1 MIRSTTKP
9 TKWPVRPAKTQI
21 SLGIHP
27 VWSES
32 SLLSARFWSDWADA
46 QADLSLRRAH
56 VILLVLSCGGSYVLC
71 IADENNVLFFISGAM
86 SLLQDLPDYY
96 QPLSLKVY
104 QVLEDI
110 GVNTEMRQ
118 LWMDKSITRE
128 ILWNACVQPSMT
140 SYTFG
145 SSYEGTTTPGMRSD
159 SDHVIVL
166 NDLPVVTDPADHPVG
181 NCLLLVQDQ
190 TTPPG
195 YCKLQLVHNG
205 IPLYGNNTGII
216 NDISPRLKELLT
228 FCLDKN
234 NRLVC
239 SFTPLG
245 LALHH
250 LRRQG
255 PALTR
260 DESGDIAGRDNVFAL
275 QCSSWPACGTEW
287 LHRNRPFEWPTNE
300 MIDKCKRLGCIFV
313 GVGHPNSDEQHLM
326 WRISYSHQERMFV
339 TDFNSVQLKCYGLLK
354 IIKKE
359 IIAFHIPQS
368 LTSYHLKTCMLF
380 LKEATPVSFWR
391 PDNLLGCVTISL
403 KVLLQWTEK
412 GTCQN
417 YFIPAENMFDRHVHG
432 ETKLRLHQILQH
444 LLDSDCKFLA
454 DIKSD
459 NIGNLLQVHCAS
471 SSTAVAKLVHQLRVK
486 KCQQKNK
493 LQLQAAQVAI
503 PFSHARTFIMR
514 IDANVDT
521 PLESL
526 QRLDTPLDSFQR
538 QLLKLKTNRIDTG
551 HTQEQMKPVLQ
562 LMSPY
567 IELSLMSILI
577 AAEIKQGKQSE
588 EIWPLLASDK
598 WNELCAQSDSFSS
611 KLKQASLM
619 YSLGFYHSSLDILST
634 LAGLDRF
641 TDCRCYDDRLVDP
654 IVNGLPESIPGY
666 SCTTVED
673 LLKKYIIPCVY
684 YLPLEKSVTP
694 TALCYEM
701 IRTVGQ
707 ERAVGIDFIRT
718 DTCYSDWAFV
728 DGHFLLH
735 FLLYLNH
742 SKLNMD
748 IHASG
753 DTDNMEMLLNTRVIS
768 HRETCLNLL
777 GWVYKEQG
785 DIVRAMECFKKSIE
799 VKPYWNAAL
808 WHIALLCFES
818 IACKQPWQWKC
829 C

>member
-1 MIRSTTKP
+1 
-9 TKWPVRPAKTQI
+9 
-21 SLGIHP
+21 
-27 VWSES
+27 
-32 SLLSARFWSDWADA
+32 
-46 QADLSLRRAH
+46 
-56 VILLVLSCGGSYVLC
+56 
-71 IADENNVLFFISGAM
+71 M

-110 GVNTEMRQ
+110 GVNTELRQ
-118 LWMDKSITRE
+118 LRMDDCITQE
-128 ILWNACVQPSMT
+128 IFSNTCHQPFMT
-140 SYTFG
+140 SCIFG
-145 SSYEGTTTPGMRSD
+145 SSYEGTTTLGMD
-159 SDHVIVL
+159 SDVDVVGVL
-166 NDLPVVTDPADHPVG
+166 NDLPVVTDPADHPDG

-190 TTPPG
+190 TTPSG

-216 NDISPRLKELLT
+216 NDISPDLKRFLT

-239 SFTPLG
+239 SFTPPPEV
-245 LALHH
+245 AQHYH
-250 LRRQG
+250 RRQG
-255 PALTR
+255 PALTI
-260 DESGDIAGRDNVFAL
+260 DESENIGAADTVFAL

-287 LHRNRPFEWPTNE
+287 LHRNRPSKWPTNE

-313 GVGHPNSDEQHLM
+313 GIGPPNSEEQHLM

-339 TDFNSVQLKCYGLLK
+339 TDFNSVQLKCYVLLK

-359 IIAFHIPQS
+359 KIAFHIPQS

-380 LKEATPVSFWR
+380 LKETTPVSFWR
-391 PDNLLGCVTISL
+391 PDNLLGCVTVSL

-454 DIKSD
+454 DIKTD

-471 SSTAVAKLVHQLRVK
+471 LSTAVDKLVYQLHVK
-486 KCQQKNK
+486 EYQQHIK
-493 LQLQAAQVAI
+493 LHLQTTQAGVPCLFGKI
-503 PFSHARTFIMR
+503 FIR
-514 IDANVDT
+514 KSIDENVDT
-521 PLESL
+521 SLESL
-526 QRLDTPLDSFQR
+526 QR
-538 QLLKLKTNRIDTG
+538 QLLKLKTNRIDTR

-567 IELSLMSILI
+567 IELSLVSILI

-619 YSLGFYHSSLDILST
+619 YSLGFYYSSLDILLT
-634 LAGLDRF
+634 LAGLTRF
-641 TDCRCYDDRLVDP
+641 TDCRCYEDRPVNPLN
-654 IVNGLPESIPGY
+654 NGLLQSVPGH

-673 LLKKYIIPCVY
+673 ILKKYIVPCVY
-684 YLPLEKSVTP
+684 YLPLEKNVTP

-707 ERAVGIDFIRT
+707 ERAEGSPFNPADILL
-718 DTCYSDWAFV
+718 SDWAFV

-748 IHASG
+748 THASG
-753 DTDNMEMLLNTRVIS
+753 DIDNMEMLLNTRGIS

-777 GWVYKEQG
+777 GWLYKEHG
-785 DIVRAMECFKKSIE
+785 DIVRAMGCFRMSLE
-799 VKPYWNAAL
+799 VKPFWNAAF
-808 WHIALLCFES
+808 WHIKDIEELYM
-818 IACKQPWQWKC
+818 
-829 C
+829 

>member
-1 MIRSTTKP
+1 
-9 TKWPVRPAKTQI
+9 
-21 SLGIHP
+21 
-27 VWSES
+27 
-32 SLLSARFWSDWADA
+32 
-46 QADLSLRRAH
+46 
-56 VILLVLSCGGSYVLC
+56 
-71 IADENNVLFFISGAM
+71 M

-118 LWMDKSITRE
+118 LRMDASITSE
-128 ILWNACVQPSMT
+128 ILGNTFCQPFLT
-140 SYTFG
+140 KYIFG
-145 SSYEGTTTPGMRSD
+145 SSYEGTTTRGMNSD
-159 SDHVIVL
+159 VDTVIVL

-216 NDISPRLKELLT
+216 NDISPDLKRFLT

-239 SFTPLG
+239 SFTPAPDLVQQ
-245 LALHH
+245 HH
-250 LRRQG
+250 RRQG

-260 DESGDIAGRDNVFAL
+260 DGSENIVAADVVIAL

-287 LHRNRPFEWPTNE
+287 LHRNRPSKWPTNE

-313 GVGHPNSDEQHLM
+313 GVGPPNSDEEHLM

-339 TDFNSVQLKCYGLLK
+339 TDFNSVQLKCYVLLK

-359 IIAFHIPQS
+359 KIAFHIPQS

-403 KVLLQWTEK
+403 KVLLQLTEK
-412 GTCQN
+412 GTCPN

-444 LLDSDCKFLA
+444 LLDSDCNFLA
-454 DIKSD
+454 DIKTD
-459 NIGNLLQVHCAS
+459 NIGNHLQVNCAS
-471 SSTAVAKLVHQLRVK
+471 SVTAVAKLEYQLHVK
-486 KCQQKNK
+486 TYQQQTKLELQTNQVCSQFLNSRHFIDKTIHKN
-493 LQLQAAQVAI
+493 VET
-503 PFSHARTFIMR
+503 S
-514 IDANVDT
+514 
-521 PLESL
+521 LESL
-526 QRLDTPLDSFQR
+526 QR

-551 HTQEQMKPVLQ
+551 HTQEQTKRVLQ
-562 LMSPY
+562 SVSPY

-577 AAEIKQGKQSE
+577 AAKIKQGKQSE

-634 LAGLDRF
+634 LAGLTRF
-641 TDCRCYDDRLVDP
+641 TLCRCYLDRPVNPLN
-654 IVNGLPESIPGY
+654 NGLLQSVPGH
-666 SCTTVED
+666 SCTSVED
-673 LLKKYIIPCVY
+673 LKKKYIIPCVY

-707 ERAVGIDFIRT
+707 ERVISVT
-718 DTCYSDWAFV
+718 DIIFSDWAFV

-748 IHASG
+748 THASG
-753 DTDNMEMLLNTRVIS
+753 DIDNLEMLLNTRGIS
-768 HRETCLNLL
+768 HKETCLNLL
-777 GWVYKEQG
+777 GWMYKEQG
-785 DIVRAMECFKKSIE
+785 DIVRAMGCFRMSLE
-799 VKPYWNAAL
+799 VKPFCNAAF
-808 WHIALLCFES
+808 WHIKDIEELYM
-818 IACKQPWQWKC
+818 
-829 C
+829 

>member
-1 MIRSTTKP
+1 
-9 TKWPVRPAKTQI
+9 
-21 SLGIHP
+21 
-27 VWSES
+27 
-32 SLLSARFWSDWADA
+32 
-46 QADLSLRRAH
+46 
-56 VILLVLSCGGSYVLC
+56 
-71 IADENNVLFFISGAM
+71 M
-86 SLLQDLPDYY
+86 SLLQDLPDCY

-118 LWMDKSITRE
+118 LRMDTSITSE
-128 ILWNACVQPSMT
+128 ILGNTSCQPFWT
-140 SYTFG
+140 NYIFG
-145 SSYEGTTTPGMRSD
+145 SSYEGTTTLGMNSD
-159 SDHVIVL
+159 VDAVIVL

-216 NDISPRLKELLT
+216 NDISPRLKRFLT

-239 SFTPLG
+239 SFTPPPEVAQLP
-245 LALHH
+245 H
-250 LRRQG
+250 RRQG

-260 DESGDIAGRDNVFAL
+260 DRSENVLAQDIVFAL

-287 LHRNRPFEWPTNE
+287 LHRNRPSKWPTNE

-313 GVGHPNSDEQHLM
+313 PVGHPDSHEQHLM

-339 TDFNSVQLKCYGLLK
+339 TDFNSVQLKCYVLLK

-359 IIAFHIPQS
+359 KIASHIPQS

-380 LKEATPVSFWR
+380 LKETTPVSFWR
-391 PDNLLGCVTISL
+391 PDNLLGCVTVSL

-412 GTCQN
+412 GTCPN
-417 YFIPAENMFDRHVHG
+417 YFIPAENMFDRHAHG

-444 LLDSDCKFLA
+444 LLDSDCKFLD
-454 DIKSD
+454 DIKTD

-471 SSTAVAKLVHQLRVK
+471 SSNAVDKLVYKLCVK
-486 KCQQKNK
+486 EYQQKTK
-493 LQLQAAQVAI
+493 LELQVNHVYML
-503 PFSHARTFIMR
+503 FLCSREFLSTT
-514 IDANVDT
+514 VDENMET

-526 QRLDTPLDSFQR
+526 QR
-538 QLLKLKTNRIDTG
+538 QLLKLKTNGIDTG

-562 LMSPY
+562 FASPY
-567 IELSLMSILI
+567 IELSSMSILI

-619 YSLGFYHSSLDILST
+619 YSLGFYHSSLDILLT
-634 LAGLDRF
+634 LAGLTRF
-641 TDCRCYDDRLVDP
+641 TFCVCNPDRVVDP
-654 IVNGLPESIPGY
+654 LNNGLLQSVPGH
-666 SCTTVED
+666 SCTSVED
-673 LLKKYIIPCVY
+673 LKKKYIIPCVY
-684 YLPLEKSVTP
+684 YLPLEKNVTP

-707 ERAVGIDFIRT
+707 ERAEGSPFNPA
-718 DTCYSDWAFV
+718 DTLLSDWAFV

-748 IHASG
+748 THASG
-753 DTDNMEMLLNTRVIS
+753 DIDNMEMLLNTRGIC

-777 GWVYKEQG
+777 GWLYKEHG
-785 DIVRAMECFKKSIE
+785 DIVRAMRCFRMSLE
-799 VKPYWNAAL
+799 VKPFWNAAF
-808 WHIALLCFES
+808 WHIKDIEELYM
-818 IACKQPWQWKC
+818 
-829 C
+829 

>member
-1 MIRSTTKP
+1 M
-9 TKWPVRPAKTQI
+9 
-21 SLGIHP
+21 L
-27 VWSES
+27 
-32 SLLSARFWSDWADA
+32 F
-46 QADLSLRRAH
+46 
-56 VILLVLSCGGSYVLC
+56 VLFCGGCYIFC

-96 QPLSLKVY
+96 QPWSLKVY

-118 LWMDKSITRE
+118 LRMDNSITEE
-128 ILWNACVQPSMT
+128 ILTNTYSSPLVT
-140 SYTFG
+140 RYIFG
-145 SSYEGTTTPGMRSD
+145 SSYEGTTTRGMRSD
-159 SDHVIVL
+159 VDTVL
-166 NDLPVVTDPADHPVG
+166 VHNHMPVVTDPADHPIG

-216 NDISPRLKELLT
+216 NDISPDLKAYLT

-239 SFTPLG
+239 SFTPPPVCVQFTN
-245 LALHH
+245 
-250 LRRQG
+250 RRQG
-255 PALTR
+255 PAMTI
-260 DESGDIAGRDNVFAL
+260 DEFEKIVAQDIVFAL

-287 LHRNRPFEWPTNE
+287 LHRNRPSKWPTNE

-313 GVGHPNSDEQHLM
+313 GVGHPDSHEQHLM
-326 WRISYSHQERMFV
+326 WRIAYSHQERMFV
-339 TDFNSVQLKCYGLLK
+339 TDFNSVQLKCYVLLK

-359 IIAFHIPQS
+359 KIAFHIPQS

-380 LKEATPVSFWR
+380 LKETTPVSFWR
-391 PDNLLGCVTISL
+391 PDNLLGCVTVSL

-454 DIKSD
+454 DIKTD
-459 NIGNLLQVHCAS
+459 NIGNHLQVNCVSSVIAGAKLAYQLCVKEYQQQTKLLLQVIH
-471 SSTAVAKLVHQLRVK
+471 VHMLFHHSRAFVYK
-486 KCQQKNK
+486 
-493 LQLQAAQVAI
+493 
-503 PFSHARTFIMR
+503 T
-514 IDANVDT
+514 VDENMET
-521 PLESL
+521 SLESL
-526 QRLDTPLDSFQR
+526 QR

-551 HTQEQMKPVLQ
+551 HTQEQMKPAQQ
-562 LMSPY
+562 LMSPC

-634 LAGLDRF
+634 LAGLTRF
-641 TDCRCYDDRLVDP
+641 TVCRCYHDRVENPMD
-654 IVNGLPESIPGY
+654 NGLPELVSRH

-707 ERAVGIDFIRT
+707 ERAEGSDFIFT
-718 DTCYSDWAFV
+718 DTFRNGWAFV

-748 IHASG
+748 THASG
-753 DTDNMEMLLNTRVIS
+753 DIDNMEMLLNTRGIS

-777 GWVYKEQG
+777 GWVHKEQG
-785 DIVRAMECFKKSIE
+785 NIVRAMGCYRMSLE
-799 VKPYWNAAL
+799 VKPFWNAAF
-808 WHIALLCFES
+808 WHIKDIEELNM
-818 IACKQPWQWKC
+818 
-829 C
+829 